1 MSSNSSIFY
10 LYIGKEKKMNTE
22 ETTQQS
28 EEKTEVTE
36 EVATPP
42 EVAVTQPEVPVPS
55 VPTPVPTE
63 PVQKKKRK
71 RSEAQVRALQ
81 NARQKKAKKANKPVK
96 IERVFSEE
104 STESEFSW
112 TKECKKVFFLGTLGL
127 ASVFVQQ
134 RYAQSTEPVTA
145 AAAAETSTEA
155 VVPPPAKN
163 ESGKDPFHGFR

>member
-1 MSSNSSIFY
+1 
-10 LYIGKEKKMNTE
+10 MNTDE
-22 ETTQQS
+22 ETTQES
-28 EEKTEVTE
+28 TEVTE
-36 EVATPP
+36 EVETPP
-42 EVAVTQPEVPVPS
+42 EAAVTQPEVPVPS

-81 NARQKKAKKANKPVK
+81 NALQKKAKKANKPVK

-127 ASVFVQQ
+127 ASVYVQQ
-134 RYAQSTEPVTA
+134 RYAQSNEPV
-145 AAAAETSTEA
+145 AAAETTEA
-155 VVPPPAKN
+155 VVPPAAKN
-163 ESGKDPFHGFR
+163 ESGGGKDPFHGFR

>member
-1 MSSNSSIFY
+1 
-10 LYIGKEKKMNTE
+10 MNTE
-22 ETTQQS
+22 ETTQ
-28 EEKTEVTE
+28 EENTEVTE
-36 EVATPP
+36 EVVTPP
-42 EVAVTQPEVPVPS
+42 EVVVTPEVPVPS

-104 STESEFSW
+104 ATESEFSW

-127 ASVFVQQ
+127 ASVYVQQ
-134 RYAQSTEPVTA
+134 RYAQSTEPVV
-145 AAAAETSTEA
+145 AAAETATSTEA
-155 VVPPPAKN
+155 VVPPAAKN
-163 ESGKDPFHGFR
+163 ESGGGKDPFHGFR